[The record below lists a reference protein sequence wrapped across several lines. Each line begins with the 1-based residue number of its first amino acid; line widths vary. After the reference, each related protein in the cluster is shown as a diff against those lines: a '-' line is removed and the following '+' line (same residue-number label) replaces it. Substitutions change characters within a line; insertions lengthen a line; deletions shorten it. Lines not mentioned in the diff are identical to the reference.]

1 MSGYEWAVRYA
12 GGHERLWEECRRV
25 LDAGGVAAMS
35 GEVVLLGWLVD
46 GGACFMCIWRGGVFM
61 SWWSWHGVVWASR
74 RRGWNG

>member
-46 GGACFMCIWRGGVFM
+46 GGRVFYV
-61 SWWSWHGVVWASR
+61 HLAALILKIYR
-74 RRGWNG
+74 LQDALK